1 MADSPFQGY
10 RFVDLTHPL
19 NDQTIYWP
27 TETGFRLDTDFIG
40 KTEGGWH
47 YESFTLHTPEH
58 GGTHIDAPAHFA
70 EGKWS
75 TDEIPLSSLITPVVV
90 IDVREHASTNP
101 DYQLTVAAI
110 NDWETQYGLI
120 PSGHSVLLNTGHA
133 AYWPNRDLYMGT
145 SKRGQEGVA
154 ALHFPGFSIEAATF
168 LLNERDIVAVGL
180 DTPSIDFGQSKD
192 FLVHRFLYQHN
203 VVGYENL
210 ANLSAVPATGAYII
224 ALPMKIEGGSGG
236 PIRVVALVP
245 AE

>member
-1 MADSPFQGY
+1 
-10 RFVDLTHPL
+10 
-19 NDQTIYWP
+19 
-27 TETGFRLDTDFIG
+27 
-40 KTEGGWH
+40 
-47 YESFTLHTPEH
+47 
-58 GGTHIDAPAHFA
+58 
-70 EGKWS
+70 
-75 TDEIPLSSLITPVVV
+75 
-90 IDVREHASTNP
+90 
-101 DYQLTVAAI
+101 
-110 NDWETQYGLI
+110 
-120 PSGHSVLLNTGHA
+120 
-133 AYWPNRDLYMGT
+133 MGT

-168 LLNERDIVAVGL
+168 LLNERNIVAVGL